1 MIRSMTAFS
10 RQAGQ
15 YDWGSLVWEV
25 RSVNHRYLE
34 PSFKLPESMRI
45 LEAGLREQLRQQL
58 SRGKVE
64 CTLRMQNQPVAGDD
78 GLQINSTL
86 VKALVASGEN
96 IGKLI
101 DNPAP
106 IDPLKILQWP
116 GVIGEASLDIETL
129 QEQAMSV
136 FRESLAQLIESRER
150 EGAELKLFIEQRL
163 DSIDTITL
171 AVRKQLPEILSAQKQ
186 KLQLRLQELQA
197 ELNEDRLEQELVI
210 LAQKAD
216 VDEELD
222 RLQTHTGEVRRVL
235 AKGQACGRRLDFLMQ
250 ELNREANTL
259 SSKSIVS
266 DTTQASVELK
276 VLIEQMREQ
285 IQNIE

>member
-1 MIRSMTAFS
+1 MIRSMTAFA

-34 PSFKLPESMRI
+34 PTFKLPESMRV
-45 LEAGLREQLRQQL
+45 LETGLRDKLRKQL

-64 CTLRMQNQPVAGDD
+64 CALRIQQQGSGDANA
-78 GLQINSTL
+78 LHINNPL
-86 VKALVASGEN
+86 VQEIITASES
-96 IGKLI
+96 ISKLM
-101 DNPAP
+101 DKPAV

-116 GVIGEASLDIETL
+116 GVIGEPNTDTELIG
-129 QEQAMSV
+129 QQAMAL
-136 FRESLAQLIESRER
+136 FQTCLEQLIESRER
-150 EGAELKLFIEQRL
+150 EGTELKQFIEQRL
-163 DSIDTITL
+163 DSIEIITH
-171 AVRKQLPEILSAQKQ
+171 AVQQQLPEILAAQKL
-186 KLQLRLQELQA
+186 KLLTRLQELKA
-197 ELNEDRLEQELVI
+197 EPNEDRLEQELVI
-210 LAQKAD
+210 IAQKAD

-222 RLQTHTGEVRRVL
+222 RLKTHVAEVRRVL
-235 AKGQACGRRLDFLMQ
+235 NKGQACGRRLDFLMQ